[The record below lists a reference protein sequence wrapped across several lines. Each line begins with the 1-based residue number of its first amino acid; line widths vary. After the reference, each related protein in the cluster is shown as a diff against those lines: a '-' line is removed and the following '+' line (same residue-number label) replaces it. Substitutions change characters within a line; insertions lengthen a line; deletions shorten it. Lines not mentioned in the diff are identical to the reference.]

1 MNAQQAAAAL
11 DAGVVI
17 VDLRPP
23 RGFATAHVPGA
34 INLQFN
40 RADLA
45 DRAELVLPRT
55 LQLVVHA
62 EPEPVARVA
71 QEILENAGYTV
82 LGYLDGGLK
91 AWREATLAVATMS
104 LLDVDALHERLH
116 HWVVIDAREPFEYR
130 HGHIAGALPI
140 PSMQAWYIARDQVPQ
155 GPLAVYCADQVRSS
169 LVASILRRHGHDA
182 TLVIG
187 GMADWLERGYP
198 VETGEAD
205 APVH

>member
-1 MNAQQAAAAL
+1 MNALQAAAAV

-23 RGFATAHVPGA
+23 RSFAMAHVPGA

-45 DRAELVLPRT
+45 DRAQLVLPST
-55 LQLVVHA
+55 LRLVVHA

-71 QEILENAGYTV
+71 MAILENAGYTV

-91 AWREATLAVATMS
+91 AWRETAQSVATMP

-130 HGHIAGALPI
+130 HGHIAGALTI
-140 PSMQAWYIARDQVPQ
+140 PSMRAWYIVGDQVPQ
-155 GPLAVYCADQVRSS
+155 GRLAVYCADQVRSS
-169 LVASILRRHGHDA
+169 LVASILRRHGHD
-182 TLVIG
+182 TSLVIG

-198 VETGEAD
+198 VETEEAN